1 MTGLALRLK
10 NADDFAVEG
19 RADDERRRR
28 GTHSASASA
37 DQRGNDT
44 SSEED
49 PTHEWIIQPPIARS
63 YSAVSLAA
71 TLIPLARCDGK
82 IPASSEARNV
92 INSESAIRRSGA

>member
-10 NADDFAVEG
+10 NADDFVAER
-19 RADDERRRR
+19 RANDERRRR

-71 TLIPLARCDGK
+71 TLIRLASPAGK